1 MDKLEKEN
9 VYDTYQTIAE
19 HFNNTRHYVW
29 PYTKKY
35 IDSIQS
41 NSKVAD
47 IGCGNGRN
55 MFRKDLEWS
64 GMDFCDK
71 FVELCIQN
79 NKNVIWG
86 NILNISF
93 PENEFDNTICIAVI
107 HHLSTPERRKKSIE
121 ELIRITKPT
130 GKILIQVWGFNPK
143 KYDTQEAIVEWNLQ
157 KKYNG
162 EKKNIKINRYYHLYK
177 ENELKSQIPLDKVK
191 IIREDNEYNNWIIE
205 LEKL

>member
-1 MDKLEKEN
+1 MR
-9 VYDTYQTIAE
+9 
-19 HFNNTRHYVW
+19 FSNTRHYFK

-35 IDSIQS
+35 IELIQS

-55 MFRKDLEWS
+55 MFRNDLDWY
-64 GMDFCDK
+64 GIDFCDK

-86 NILNISF
+86 NILNIPF

-107 HHLSTPERRKKSIE
+107 HHLSTPERRKKSIQ

-130 GKILIQVWGFNPK
+130 GKILIQVLGFNPK
-143 KYDTQEAIVEWNLQ
+143 KYDTQEAIVECNLQ

-162 EKKNIKINRYYHLYK
+162 EKKNIKINRYYNLYK

-191 IIREDNEYNNWIIE
+191 IIREDNEYNN
-205 LEKL
+205 

>member
-1 MDKLEKEN
+1 
-9 VYDTYQTIAE
+9 
-19 HFNNTRHYVW
+19 
-29 PYTKKY
+29 
-35 IDSIQS
+35 
-41 NSKVAD
+41 
-47 IGCGNGRN
+47 
-55 MFRKDLEWS
+55 MFRNDLDWY
-64 GMDFCDK
+64 GIDFCDK

-86 NILNISF
+86 NILNIPF

-107 HHLSTPERRKKSIE
+107 HHLSTPERRKKSIQ

-130 GKILIQVWGFNPK
+130 GKILIQVLGFNPK

-162 EKKNIKINRYYHLYK
+162 EKKNIKINRYYNLYK